1 VSFTIYDLAKLEG
14 RNVSAEYPTESAPE
28 GVGRY
33 LSGTLGFEVLT
44 RARFR
49 CESCGVSADG
59 RALEVGYIVPCAGW
73 LTFSVHV
80 SSRGWSFLLRE
91 LGTDVL

>member
-1 VSFTIYDLAKLEG
+1 VSLCGGVVSFTIYDLAKPEG

-33 LSGTLGFEVLT
+33 LSGTLRSEVLK

-49 CESCGVSADG
+49 CERCSVSADE
-59 RALEVGYIVPCAGW
+59 RALEVGYVVPCDGW
-73 LTFSVHV
+73 LTFSVNV
-80 SSRGWSFLLRE
+80 SPRG
-91 LGTDVL
+91 

>member
-1 VSFTIYDLAKLEG
+1 VSLCGGAVSFTIYDLAKPEG

-33 LSGTLGFEVLT
+33 LSGTLRSEVLK

-49 CESCGVSADG
+49 CERCSVSADE
-59 RALEVGYIVPCAGW
+59 RALEVGYVVPCDGW
-73 LTFSVHV
+73 LTFSVNV
-80 SSRGWSFLLRE
+80 SPRG
-91 LGTDVL
+91 